1 MSQADFGIIGDLFAV
16 IKSAAEHGTK
26 FPQIVAAAHSKLA
39 EIENNLG
46 AAAAEVTKRVDADAA
61 AKAAVVA
68 KQQADQAK
76 AANAAQG
83 SVRQYDIP
91 PSSRPYVPGESEAI
105 ADSTTDQQPSLL
117 DRRI

>member
-39 EIENNLG
+39 EIEAGL
-46 AAAAEVTKRVDADAA
+46 ARQADFAKKQAADAA
-61 AKAAVVA
+61 STPVA
-68 KQQADQAK
+68 
-76 AANAAQG
+76 
-83 SVRQYDIP
+83 
-91 PSSRPYVPGESEAI
+91 PSARPYVPGESEAL
-105 ADSTTDQQPSLL
+105 ADADTASDQQPSLL